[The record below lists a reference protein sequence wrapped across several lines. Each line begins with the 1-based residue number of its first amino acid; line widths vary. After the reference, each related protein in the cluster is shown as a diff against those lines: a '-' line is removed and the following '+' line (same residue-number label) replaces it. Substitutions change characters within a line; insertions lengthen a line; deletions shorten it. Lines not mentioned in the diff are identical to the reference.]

1 MRESDRAFYS
11 RRLRE
16 EMQLAGTAQGTH
28 LKELHLRWAQFF
40 EDRLNGDGK
49 AVPPPL
55 ASQLS

>member
-16 EMQLAGTAQGTH
+16 EMQLAGTVQSGELKERH
-28 LKELHLRWAQFF
+28 LKWAQFF
-40 EDRLNGDGK
+40 EDRLHGDGT